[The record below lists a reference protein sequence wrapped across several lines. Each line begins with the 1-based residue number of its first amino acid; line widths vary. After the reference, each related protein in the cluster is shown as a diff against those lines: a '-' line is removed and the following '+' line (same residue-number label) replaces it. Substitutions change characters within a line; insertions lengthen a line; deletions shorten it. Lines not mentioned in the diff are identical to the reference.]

1 MNKFEEMGIDP
12 IIVKGL
18 VDLGYENPMPIQE
31 EAIPI
36 LLNTN
41 KDLLALAQTGTGK
54 TAAFGIPI
62 LQNVDISKKQTQAL
76 ILSPT
81 RELCMQ
87 IAVDLADYSKY
98 MRGLNVLAVYGGSSI
113 DTQIRGLKRGAHVV
127 VATPGR
133 MLDLI
138 RRKQTNFSSV
148 TTVVLDEADEMLNM
162 GFRDELN
169 GILAET
175 PDNKKTCLFSATM
188 PKEISG
194 LARKYMNDPEEI
206 TVGTKNKGADNV
218 SHVYYMVSN
227 KDRYKA
233 LKRIADINPDINGI
247 VFCRTRNNTQE
258 VAELLIQDGYSADSL
273 HGDLSQAQRDYVMQ
287 KFRRKN
293 LRMLVATDVAARG
306 IDVSDLTH
314 IINYELPDDP
324 ETYIHRSGRTGRAGK
339 KGISIALVG
348 PRKRHSIK
356 QIENKLGKQFT
367 RATIPTGK
375 EVCERQLLHLVDRVN
390 NVEVNEALIGEY
402 LPDVFKKLEN
412 LDRESVIK
420 HFVSL
425 EFNRFLDYYRDSSDL
440 VAPEENGRNRNGTGT
455 GRSPGHA
462 SRPGDVRLF
471 INLGKMDKLTVP
483 GLIGLINDATRRK
496 NIPIGK
502 IDLLKN
508 FSFFEV
514 NEGHVDLLIT
524 SFKKVHYK
532 GRKVNI
538 EVSDKAPSYNQRSP
552 RRGPSGGGRHS
563 GGGRPNSGGNRSY
576 GGGGSGSGGGRPSS
590 SSSSRRRSL

>member
-1 MNKFEEMGIDP
+1 MNKFEEMGVDP
-12 IIVKGL
+12 IIVRGL
-18 VDLGYENPMPIQE
+18 NDLGYENPMPVQDLS
-31 EAIPI
+31 IPI
-36 LLNTN
+36 LLNGN
-41 KDLLALAQTGTGK
+41 RDLLALAQTGTGK

-62 LQNVDISKKQTQAL
+62 LQNVDVSKRDTQAL

-87 IAVDLADYSKY
+87 IAGDLADYSKY
-98 MRGLNVLAVYGGSSI
+98 KKGLNVLAVYGGSSI

-138 RRKQTNFSSV
+138 RRKQTNFS
-148 TTVVLDEADEMLNM
+148 TVQTVILDEADEMLNM

-169 GILAET
+169 SILAET
-175 PDNKKTCLFSATM
+175 PETKRTCLFSATM
-188 PKEISG
+188 PKEIAG
-194 LARKYMNDPEEI
+194 MAKKYMTDPEEI
-206 TVGTKNKGADNV
+206 TIGTKNKGSDDV
-218 SHVYYMVSN
+218 SHEYYMVSN

-233 LKRIADINPDINGI
+233 LKRIADMNPNIYGI

-293 LRMLVATDVAARG
+293 LKMLVATDVAARG
-306 IDVSDLTH
+306 IDVSDLSH

-339 KGISIALVG
+339 KGVSVALVG

-356 QIENKLGKQFT
+356 NIENKLGKQFS
-367 RATIPTGK
+367 RANIPTGK
-375 EVCERQLLHLVDRVN
+375 QVCEKQLFYLIDRVT
-390 NVEVNEALIGEY
+390 NVDINEELIGGY
-402 LPDVFKKLEN
+402 LPDLYKKLEN

-425 EFNRFLDYYRDSSDL
+425 EFNRFLDYYQDASDIL
-440 VAPEENGRNRNGTGT
+440 SPEDNGRDHSGRNQN
-455 GRSPGHA
+455 HA
-462 SRPGDVRLF
+462 SKPGDVRLF

-508 FSFFEV
+508 FSFFVV
-514 NEGHVDLLIT
+514 NEAHVDLLIT
-524 SFKKVHYK
+524 SFKKVHFK

-538 EVSDKAPSYNQRSP
+538 EVSDKAPSYNQRPS
-552 RRGPSGGGRHS
+552 RRGAHGGGKPSGGGRA
-563 GGGRPNSGGNRSY
+563 SY
-576 GGGGSGSGGGRPSS
+576 GGGRSSGGNGRPSNS
-590 SSSSRRRSL
+590 SGSRPSRRRSI

>member
-12 IIVKGL
+12 IIIKGL

-31 EAIPI
+31 QAIPI
-36 LLNTN
+36 LLNSEQ
-41 KDLLALAQTGTGK
+41 DLLALAQTGTGK

-62 LQNVDISKKQTQAL
+62 LQNIDVSKKVTQAL

-87 IAVDLADYSKY
+87 IAGDLADYSKY
-98 MRGLNVLAVYGGSSI
+98 KKGLNVLAVYGGSSI

-138 RRKQTNFSSV
+138 RRKQTNFSTV
-148 TTVVLDEADEMLNM
+148 KTVVLDEADEMLNM

-175 PDNKKTCLFSATM
+175 PENKKTCLFSATM
-188 PKEISG
+188 PKEIAVM
-194 LARKYMNDPEEI
+194 ARKYMKDPKEI
-206 TVGTKNKGADNV
+206 TVGTKNTGADNV

-233 LKRIADINPDINGI
+233 LKRIADMNPDINGI

-356 QIENKLGKQFT
+356 HIENKLGKKFT

-375 EVCERQLLHLVDRVN
+375 EVCEKQLMHLVDRVKK
-390 NVEVNEALIGEY
+390 VDINEELIGEY
-402 LPDVFKKLEN
+402 LPDVFKKLED
-412 LDRESVIK
+412 LDREAVIK

-425 EFNRFLDYYRDSSDL
+425 EFNRFLDYYQDASDII
-440 VAPEENGRNRNGTGT
+440 APEENGRNRD
-455 GRSPGHA
+455 GRSQSHA
-462 SRPGDVRLF
+462 SKPGDVRLF

-514 NEGHVDLLIT
+514 NEAVVDLLIT
-524 SFKKVHYK
+524 SFKKVHFK

-538 EVSDKAPSYNQRSP
+538 EVSDKAPSYNQRP
-552 RRGPSGGGRHS
+552 ARRSGNGGGGRHS
-563 GGGRPNSGGNRSY
+563 GSGRPNY
-576 GGGGSGSGGGRPSS
+576 GGGRSSGGGGRPS
-590 SSSSRRRSL
+590 RRRSF

>member
-1 MNKFEEMGIDP
+1 MKKFEEMGVDP
-12 IIVKGL
+12 IIIRGL
-18 VDLGYENPMPIQE
+18 VDLGYENPMPVQE
-31 EAIPI
+31 STIPI
-36 LLNTN
+36 LLNSE

-62 LQNVDISKKQTQAL
+62 LQQVDVTKKVTQAL

-87 IAVDLADYSKY
+87 IAGDLSHYSKY
-98 MRGLNVLAVYGGSSI
+98 KKGLNVLAVYGGSSI

-138 RRKQTNFSSV
+138 RRKQTNFSAV
-148 TTVVLDEADEMLNM
+148 KTVVLDEADEMLNM

-169 GILAET
+169 GILSET
-175 PDNKKTCLFSATM
+175 PEQKRTCLFSATM
-188 PKEISG
+188 PKEIAG
-194 LARKYMNDPEEI
+194 MARKYMTDPEEI
-206 TVGTKNKGADNV
+206 TVGTKNKGSDDV

-233 LKRIADINPDINGI
+233 LKRIADMNPDINGI

-339 KGISIALVG
+339 KGVSIALVG

-356 QIENKLGKQFT
+356 HIENKLGKQFL
-367 RATIPTGK
+367 RANIPTGK
-375 EVCERQLLHLVDRVN
+375 QVCERQLLHLIDRVN
-390 NVEVNEALIGEY
+390 KVEINEGLIGSY
-402 LPDVFKKLEN
+402 LPDVFKKLED

-425 EFNRFLDYYRDSSDL
+425 EFNRFLDYYQDASDI
-440 VAPEENGRNRNGTGT
+440 VSPEES
-455 GRSPGHA
+455 GRSRSGRSQSHA
-462 SRPGDVRLF
+462 SKPGDVRLF

-514 NEGHVDLLIT
+514 NEAHVDLLIT

-538 EVSDKAPSYNQRSP
+538 EVSDKAPSYNQRPP
-552 RRGPSGGGRHS
+552 RRSGGRHS
-563 GGGRPNSGGNRSY
+563 GSRSSY
-576 GGGGSGSGGGRPSS
+576 GGGRPSGGGART
-590 SSSSRRRSL
+590 SRRRS

>member
-1 MNKFEEMGIDP
+1 MNKFEEMGVDP
-12 IIVKGL
+12 IIIRAL
-18 VDLGYENPMPIQE
+18 NDLGYENPMPVQE
-31 EAIPI
+31 QTIPI
-36 LLNTN
+36 LLNEE

-62 LQNVDISKKQTQAL
+62 LQQIDTSKKTTQAL

-87 IAVDLADYSKY
+87 IANDLSGYSKY
-98 MRGLNVLAVYGGSSI
+98 MKGLNILAVYGGSSI

-138 RRKQTNFSSV
+138 RRKQTDFSQ
-148 TTVVLDEADEMLNM
+148 TRTVVLDEADEMLNM

-175 PDNKKTCLFSATM
+175 PEKKKTCLFSATM
-188 PKEISG
+188 PKEIAG
-194 LARKYMNDPEEI
+194 MARKYMNEPEEI
-206 TVGTKNKGADNV
+206 TVGTKNKGSEDV

-233 LKRIADINPDINGI
+233 LKRIADMNPDINGI

-314 IINYELPDDP
+314 IINYELPDEP

-339 KGISIALVG
+339 KGVSIALVG

-356 QIENKLGKQFT
+356 QIENKLGKKFQ
-367 RATIPTGK
+367 RENIPTGK
-375 EVCERQLLHLVDRVN
+375 EVCERQLFHLIDRVN
-390 NVEVNEALIGEY
+390 KVDINEELIGQY
-402 LPDVFKKLEN
+402 LPDVFKKFEG

-425 EFNRFLDYYRDSSDL
+425 EFNRFLDYYQDSSDIIS
-440 VAPEENGRNRNGTGT
+440 PEYSDKGRSGT
-455 GRSPGHA
+455 GRTQSHA
-462 SRPGDVRLF
+462 SKPGDIRLF

-514 NEGHVDLLIT
+514 NEAHVDLLIS

-538 EVSDKAPSYNQRSP
+538 EISDKAPSNSHRP
-552 RRGPSGGGRHS
+552 ARR
-563 GGGRPNSGGNRSY
+563 
-576 GGGGSGSGGGRPSS
+576 GGSGGARPAPGGRPSYGAGKPHGGNRP
-590 SSSSRRRSL
+590 SRRRSI

>member
-1 MNKFEEMGIDP
+1 MNKFEEMGVNP
-12 IIVKGL
+12 EIVRGL
-18 VDLGYENPMPIQE
+18 VALGYEQPMPVQE
-31 EAIPI
+31 QSIPI
-36 LLNTN
+36 LLNSD

-62 LQNVDISKKQTQAL
+62 LQNVVSSKKVTQAL

-87 IAVDLADYSKY
+87 IAGDLEHYSKY
-98 MRGLNVLAVYGGSSI
+98 IKGLNVLAVYGGANI
-113 DTQIRGLKRGAHVV
+113 DIQIRGLKRGAHVV

-138 RRKQTNFSSV
+138 RRKQTDFSNV
-148 TTVVLDEADEMLNM
+148 NTVILDEADEMLNM

-175 PDNKKTCLFSATM
+175 PEIKRTCLFSATM
-188 PKEISG
+188 PKEIEGMAS
-194 LARKYMNDPEEI
+194 KYMINPEKI
-206 TVGTKNKGADNV
+206 TVGTRNKGADNV
-218 SHVYYMVSN
+218 SHIYYMVSN

-233 LKRIADINPDINGI
+233 LKRIADMNPNINGI
-247 VFCRTRNNTQE
+247 VFCRTRKNTQE
-258 VAELLIQDGYSADSL
+258 VADLLIQDGYSADAL

-306 IDVSDLTH
+306 IDVSDLSH

-339 KGISIALVG
+339 NGISVALVG
-348 PRKRHSIK
+348 PKRRHSIK
-356 QIENKLGKQFT
+356 HIENKLGKKFE
-367 RATIPTGK
+367 RAVIPTGK
-375 EVCERQLLHLVDRVN
+375 QVCERQLFHLIDRVDK
-390 NVEVNEALIGEY
+390 VEVNEELIGEY
-402 LPDVFKKLEN
+402 LPSVFKKLED
-412 LDRESVIK
+412 LDREAIIK

-425 EFNRFLDYYRDSSDL
+425 EFNQFLDYYRDASDI
-440 VAPEENGRNRNGTGT
+440 VAPDENSRNKGDRD
-455 GRSPGHA
+455 RFHA
-462 SRPGDVRLF
+462 AREGDVRLF

-483 GLIGLINDATRRK
+483 SLIGLINDATRRK

-514 NEGHVDLLIT
+514 NEAHIDLLMK
-524 SFKKVHYK
+524 SFQRVHYK

-538 EVSDKAPSYNQRSP
+538 EISDKAPSYNQRPRGSH
-552 RRGPSGGGRHS
+552 RRGGGHGGGGYNGGGRSSGRPSGGG
-563 GGGRPNSGGNRSY
+563 G
-576 GGGGSGSGGGRPSS
+576 
-590 SSSSRRRSL
+590 RRSR

>member
-1 MNKFEEMGIDP
+1 MNKFEAMGVDP
-12 IIVKGL
+12 QIVRGL
-18 VDLGYENPMPIQE
+18 VDLGYENPMPVQE
-31 EAIPI
+31 LSIPI
-36 LLNTN
+36 LLKENR
-41 KDLLALAQTGTGK
+41 DLLALAQTGTGK
-54 TAAFGIPI
+54 TAAFGIPV
-62 LQNVDISKKQTQAL
+62 LQKVDTSKKISQAL

-87 IAVDLADYSKY
+87 IAGDLSDYSKY
-98 MRGLNVLAVYGGSSI
+98 KKGLNVLAVYGGASI

-138 RRKQTNFSSV
+138 RRKQTDFSHIE
-148 TTVVLDEADEMLNM
+148 TVVLDEADEMLNM
-162 GFRDELN
+162 GFRDELDA
-169 GILAET
+169 ILAET
-175 PDNKKTCLFSATM
+175 PKEKRTCLFSATM
-188 PKEISG
+188 PREISG
-194 LARKYMNDPEEI
+194 MAAKYMNNPEEI
-206 TVGTKNKGADNV
+206 TVGTKNSGAENV
-218 SHVYYMVSN
+218 THVYYMVSN

-233 LKRIADINPDINGI
+233 LKRIADMNPNINGI
-247 VFCRTRNNTQE
+247 VFCRTRKNTQE
-258 VAELLIQDGYSADSL
+258 VADLLIQDGYSADAL

-339 KGISIALVG
+339 QGISVALVG
-348 PRKRHSIK
+348 SKRRHSIRH
-356 QIENKLGKQFT
+356 IEAKLGKKFE
-367 RATIPTGK
+367 RAAIPTGK
-375 EVCERQLLHLVDRVN
+375 QVCERQLFHLVDRVD
-390 NVEVNEALIGEY
+390 NVEVNEELIGEY
-402 LPDVFKKLEN
+402 LPAVFKKLED
-412 LDRESVIK
+412 LDRESIIK

-425 EFNRFLDYYRDSSDL
+425 EFNRFLEYYESAGDIIAPDENIRNKKGRD
-440 VAPEENGRNRNGTGT
+440 
-455 GRSPGHA
+455 RSHP
-462 SRPGDVRLF
+462 SREGDIRLF

-496 NIPIGK
+496 DIPIGK

-514 NEGHVDLLIT
+514 SETHVDLLLK
-524 SFKKVHYK
+524 SFKRVHYK

-538 EVSDKAPSYNQRSP
+538 EISDKAPATVQRSH
-552 RRGPSGGGRHS
+552 RR
-563 GGGRPNSGGNRSY
+563 
-576 GGGGSGSGGGRPSS
+576 SGGGRPS
-590 SSSSRRRSL
+590 RGGGRRSR

>member
-1 MNKFEEMGIDP
+1 MNKFEEMGVSSE
-12 IIVKGL
+12 IIRGL
-18 VDLGYENPMPIQE
+18 TDLGYETPMPVQE
-31 EAIPI
+31 LSIPI
-36 LLNTN
+36 LLDSDR
-41 KDLLALAQTGTGK
+41 DLLGLAQTGTGK

-62 LQNVDISKKQTQAL
+62 LQNVDISKRVTQAL

-87 IAVDLADYSKY
+87 IAGDLEDYSKY
-98 MRGLNVLAVYGGSSI
+98 RKGLNVLAVYGGANI

-138 RRKQTNFSSV
+138 RRKQTDFSKV
-148 TTVVLDEADEMLNM
+148 KTVVLDEADEMLNM
-162 GFRDELN
+162 GFRDELD

-175 PDNKKTCLFSATM
+175 PVDKRTCLFSATM
-188 PKEISG
+188 PKEIEG
-194 LARKYMNDPEEI
+194 MAAKYMNNPEEI
-206 TVGTKNKGADNV
+206 TVGARNKGADNV

-233 LKRIADINPDINGI
+233 LKRIADMNPEINGI
-247 VFCRTRNNTQE
+247 VFCRTRRNTQE
-258 VAELLIQDGYSADSL
+258 VAELLIQDGYSADAL

-306 IDVSDLTH
+306 IDVSDLSH

-348 PRKRHSIK
+348 PKRRHSIK
-356 QIENKLGKQFT
+356 HIENKLGKKFE
-367 RATIPTGK
+367 RVGIPTGK
-375 EVCERQLLHLVDRVN
+375 QVCERQLFHLIDRVDRVD
-390 NVEVNEALIGEY
+390 VNEELIGEY
-402 LPDVFKKLEN
+402 LPSVFKKLED
-412 LDRESVIK
+412 LDREAIIK

-425 EFNRFLDYYRDSSDL
+425 EFNRFLDYYRDANDIVS
-440 VAPEENGRNRNGTGT
+440 PEDYSRNKKGRD
-455 GRSPGHA
+455 RSHA
-462 SRPGDVRLF
+462 SREGDVRLF

-483 GLIGLINDATRRK
+483 SLIGLINDATRRK

-508 FSFFEV
+508 FSFFEI
-514 NEGHVDLLIT
+514 NEAHVDLLMK
-524 SFKKVHYK
+524 SFQRVHYK

-538 EVSDKAPSYNQRSP
+538 EISDKAPSYVQRSHSP
-552 RRGPSGGGRHS
+552 HRR
-563 GGGRPNSGGNRSY
+563 
-576 GGGGSGSGGGRPSS
+576 SGSGRNGSKRSS
-590 SSSSRRRSL
+590 GRRSR

>member
-1 MNKFEEMGIDP
+1 MSSFEEMGVDP
-12 IIVKGL
+12 DIVKGL
-18 VDLGYENPMPIQE
+18 VALGYEKPMPVQE
-31 EAIPI
+31 MAIPV
-36 LLNTN
+36 LLGSD
-41 KDLLALAQTGTGK
+41 KDLIGLAQTGTGK

-62 LQNVDISKKQTQAL
+62 LQAVEISKKYTHAL

-87 IAVDLADYSKY
+87 IASDLVDYSKY
-98 MRGLNVLAVYGGSSI
+98 KKGLNILAVYGGSSI
-113 DTQIRGLKRGAHVV
+113 DTQIRGLKRGAHIV

-138 RRKQTNFSSV
+138 RRKQTDFSNIK
-148 TTVVLDEADEMLNM
+148 TVVLDEADEMLNM
-162 GFRDELN
+162 GFREELN
-169 GILAET
+169 AILAET
-175 PDNKKTCLFSATM
+175 PETKRTCLFSATM

-194 LARKYMNDPEEI
+194 MARKYMKDPEEI
-206 TVGTKNKGADNV
+206 TAGTKNKGSEDVN
-218 SHVYYMVSN
+218 HIYYMVSN

-233 LKRIADINPDINGI
+233 LKRIADMNPEINGI

-258 VAELLIQDGYSADSL
+258 VADLLIQDGYSADAL

-339 KGISIALVG
+339 KGISVALVG
-348 PRKRHSIK
+348 PRKRHSIRH
-356 QIENKLGKQFT
+356 IENKLGKQFE
-367 RATIPTGK
+367 RAIIPTGK
-375 EVCERQLLHLVDRVN
+375 QVCERQLFHLIDRVN
-390 NVEVNEALIGEY
+390 KVDVNEALIGEY
-402 LPDVFKKLEN
+402 LPDVFKKFED
-412 LDRESVIK
+412 LDREGIIK

-425 EFNRFLDYYRDSSDL
+425 EFNRFLDYYQEASDIIS
-440 VAPEENGRNRNGTGT
+440 PEEGGRNKISTRQ
-455 GRSPGHA
+455 SHA
-462 SRPGDVRLF
+462 ARPGDVRLF

-483 GLIGLINDATRRK
+483 GLIGLINDATRKK

-514 NEGHVDLLIT
+514 NEGHVDLLIS

-552 RRGPSGGGRHS
+552 RRGGGRPPGGNGRSSH
-563 GGGRPNSGGNRSY
+563 GGGRPPGGAR
-576 GGGGSGSGGGRPSS
+576 
-590 SSSSRRRSL
+590 SSRRRPL

>member
-1 MNKFEEMGIDP
+1 MNKFEEMGVDP
-12 IIVKGL
+12 KIVRGL
-18 VDLGYENPMPIQE
+18 VELGYEKPMPVQE
-31 EAIPI
+31 LTIPI
-36 LLNTN
+36 LLEKNR
-41 KDLLALAQTGTGK
+41 DLLALAQTGTGK
-54 TAAFGIPI
+54 TAAFGIPV
-62 LQNVDISKKQTQAL
+62 LQKVDTSKKISQAL

-87 IAVDLADYSKY
+87 IAGDLTDYSKY
-98 MRGLNVLAVYGGSSI
+98 LKGLNVLAVYGGASI

-138 RRKQTNFSSV
+138 RRKQTDFSQIE
-148 TTVVLDEADEMLNM
+148 TVVLDEADEMLNM
-162 GFRDELN
+162 GFRDELDA
-169 GILAET
+169 ILAET
-175 PDNKKTCLFSATM
+175 PKDKRTCLFSATM
-188 PKEISG
+188 PREISG
-194 LARKYMNDPEEI
+194 MAAKYMDNPEEI
-206 TVGTKNKGADNV
+206 TVGTKNTGAENV
-218 SHVYYMVSN
+218 SHVYYMVSS

-233 LKRIADINPDINGI
+233 LKRIADMNPDINGI
-247 VFCRTRNNTQE
+247 VFCRTRKNTQE
-258 VAELLIQDGYSADSL
+258 VADLLIQDGYSADAL

-339 KGISIALVG
+339 VGVSVALVG
-348 PRKRHSIK
+348 PKRRHSIRH
-356 QIENKLGKQFT
+356 IENKLGKKFE
-367 RATIPTGK
+367 RAVIPTGK
-375 EVCERQLLHLVDRVN
+375 QVCERQLFHLVDRVDK
-390 NVEVNEALIGEY
+390 VEVNEELIGSY
-402 LPDVFKKLEN
+402 LPAVFKKLED
-412 LDRESVIK
+412 LDRESIIK

-425 EFNRFLDYYRDSSDL
+425 EFNRFLEYYEDAGDIM
-440 VAPEENGRNRNGTGT
+440 APEENVRNKRNRD
-455 GRSPGHA
+455 RSHP
-462 SRPGDVRLF
+462 SRDGDVRLF

-514 NEGHVDLLIT
+514 NETHVDLLLK
-524 SFKKVHYK
+524 SFKRVHYK

-538 EVSDKAPSYNQRSP
+538 EISDKAPTSVQRSH
-552 RRGPSGGGRHS
+552 RRS
-563 GGGRPNSGGNRSY
+563 GGGRPPRVG
-576 GGGGSGSGGGRPSS
+576 
-590 SSSSRRRSL
+590 RRSR

>member
-1 MNKFEEMGIDP
+1 MNKFEEMGIEP
-12 IIVKGL
+12 IIIKGL
-18 VDLGYENPMPIQE
+18 VDLGYETPMPVQE
-31 EAIPI
+31 QAIPI
-36 LLNTN
+36 LLNSE

-62 LQNVDISKKQTQAL
+62 LQQIDISKKVTQAL

-87 IAVDLADYSKY
+87 IAGDLADYSKY
-98 MRGLNVLAVYGGSSI
+98 KKGLNVLAVYGGSSI

-175 PDNKKTCLFSATM
+175 PENKKTCLFSATM
-188 PKEISG
+188 PKEIAG
-194 LARKYMNDPEEI
+194 MARKYMNDPEEI
-206 TVGTKNKGADNV
+206 TVGTKNKGSDDV

-233 LKRIADINPDINGI
+233 LKRIADMNPNINGI

-339 KGISIALVG
+339 KGVSIALVG

-356 QIENKLGKQFT
+356 HIENKLGKQFT
-367 RATIPTGK
+367 RASIPTGK
-375 EVCERQLLHLVDRVN
+375 EVCEKQLFHLIDRVN
-390 NVEVNEALIGEY
+390 KVDINEELIGEY
-402 LPDVFKKLEN
+402 LPDVFKKLED
-412 LDRESVIK
+412 LDREAVIK

-425 EFNRFLDYYRDSSDL
+425 EFNRFLDYYQDASDI
-440 VAPEENGRNRNGTGT
+440 VAPEENGRNRNARGQ
-455 GRSPGHA
+455 SHA
-462 SRPGDVRLF
+462 SKPGDVRLF

-538 EVSDKAPSYNQRSP
+538 EVSDKAPSYNQRP
-552 RRGPSGGGRHS
+552 ARRGGH
-563 GGGRPNSGGNRSY
+563 
-576 GGGGSGSGGGRPSS
+576 GGGRPSGGRSNYGGGRS
-590 SSSSRRRSL
+590 SGGGSGNRSSSRRRSY

>member
-1 MNKFEEMGIDP
+1 MNKFEEMGVDP
-12 IIVKGL
+12 IIIRGL
-18 VDLGYENPMPIQE
+18 TDLGYENPMPVQE
-31 EAIPI
+31 LSIPI
-36 LLNTN
+36 LLNSD
-41 KDLLALAQTGTGK
+41 KDLLGLAQTGTGK

-62 LQNVDISKKQTQAL
+62 LQKINVSQKNSQAL

-87 IAVDLADYSKY
+87 IAGDLTDYAKY
-98 MRGLNVLAVYGGSSI
+98 KKGLNVLAVYGGSNI
-113 DTQIRGLKRGAHVV
+113 DTQIRGLKKGAHVV

-138 RRKQTNFSSV
+138 RRKQTNFSHIV
-148 TTVVLDEADEMLNM
+148 TVVLDEADEMLNM

-169 GILAET
+169 AILAET

-194 LARKYMNDPEEI
+194 LAHKYMKDPEEI
-206 TVGTKNKGADNV
+206 TVGTRNTGADNV

-233 LKRIADINPDINGI
+233 LKRIADMNPDINGI
-247 VFCRTRNNTQE
+247 VFCRTRKNTQE

-306 IDVSDLTH
+306 IDVSDLSH

-348 PRKRHSIK
+348 LRKRHSIK
-356 QIENKLGKQFT
+356 QIENKIGKKFE
-367 RATIPTGK
+367 RAMIPTGK
-375 EVCERQLLHLVDRVN
+375 QVCERQLFHLIDRVT
-390 NVEVNEALIGEY
+390 NVDINEVQIGQY
-402 LPDVFKKLEN
+402 LPDVFKKLED

-425 EFNRFLDYYRDSSDL
+425 EFNRFLEYYQDATDIVS
-440 VAPEENGRNRNGTGT
+440 PEDNGRDRT
-455 GRSPGHA
+455 GRKQSHA
-462 SRPGDVRLF
+462 SKPGDIRLF

-483 GLIGLINDATRRK
+483 SLIGLINDATRRK

-514 NEGHVDLLIT
+514 NEAHVDLLIS
-524 SFKKVHYK
+524 SFKKVHFK

-538 EVSDKAPSYNQRSP
+538 EVSDKAPSYNPRPAGRSSG
-552 RRGPSGGGRHS
+552 RRPYPGGSKPSGGAGRSSYGGGRHS
-563 GGGRPNSGGNRSY
+563 KKRSF
-576 GGGGSGSGGGRPSS
+576 
-590 SSSSRRRSL
+590 

>member
-1 MNKFEEMGIDP
+1 MNKFEEMGVDP
-12 IIVKGL
+12 IIARGL
-18 VDLGYENPMPIQE
+18 VDLGYENPMPVQE
-31 EAIPI
+31 QSIPI
-36 LLNTN
+36 LLNSV

-62 LQNVDISKKQTQAL
+62 LQQVDVSKKVTQAL

-87 IAVDLADYSKY
+87 IAGDLADYSKY
-98 MRGLNVLAVYGGSSI
+98 KKGLNVLAVYGGASI

-138 RRKQTNFSSV
+138 RRKQTDFSAV
-148 TTVVLDEADEMLNM
+148 KTVVLDEADEMLNM

-169 GILAET
+169 GILSET
-175 PDNKKTCLFSATM
+175 PEQKRTCLFSATM
-188 PKEISG
+188 PKEIAG
-194 LARKYMNDPEEI
+194 MARKYMTEPEEI
-206 TVGTKNKGADNV
+206 TVGTKNKGSDDV

-233 LKRIADINPDINGI
+233 LKRIADMNPNINGI

-356 QIENKLGKQFT
+356 HIENKLGKQFT
-367 RATIPTGK
+367 RANIPTGK
-375 EVCERQLLHLVDRVN
+375 QVCERQLFHLIDRVN
-390 NVEVNEALIGEY
+390 KVDINEELIGEY
-402 LPDVFKKLEN
+402 LPDVFKKLED
-412 LDRESVIK
+412 LDRESIIK

-425 EFNRFLDYYRDSSDL
+425 EFNRFLDYYQDANDIVS
-440 VAPEENGRNRNGTGT
+440 PEDNGRNKSGKNQ
-455 GRSPGHA
+455 SHA
-462 SRPGDVRLF
+462 SKPGDVRLF

-552 RRGPSGGGRHS
+552 RRGGHSGGRPSGGRPNY
-563 GGGRPNSGGNRSY
+563 GGGRPS
-576 GGGGSGSGGGRPSS
+576 GGGSGSRP
-590 SSSSRRRSL
+590 SRRRSF